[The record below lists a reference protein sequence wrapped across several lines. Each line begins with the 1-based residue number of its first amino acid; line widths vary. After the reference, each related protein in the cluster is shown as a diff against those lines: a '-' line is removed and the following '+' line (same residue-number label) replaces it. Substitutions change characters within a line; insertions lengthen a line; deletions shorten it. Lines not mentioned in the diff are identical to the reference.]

1 MKQKALKAEVVI
13 FSKKLVKFV
22 ILISLRNLRTIFVS
36 KLEAQIAKEL

>member
-13 FSKKLVKFV
+13 FHEKTFKFV
-22 ILISLRNLRTIFVS
+22 ILISLRNLWTIFVS